1 MSEPNAQ
8 ETLDLETPLAAAERA
23 QGAEFGEYFGM
34 RLPGRF
40 RDPLAEYRAARE
52 CAALMDTNFRS
63 VFALSGPD
71 RVRYLHAVT
80 SGNIRDLPPG
90 QSALGL
96 LLNAQ
101 GHMLAELLTLVLEDR
116 LLVLGHAFVRKRTFE
131 TLDKFIIMDDAT
143 IADETPQTGTLAI
156 EGPKAPEILR
166 EITGID
172 LGQFAAGAHT
182 AAQMR
187 FAGGAIPCR
196 ILRRSQYGMA
206 GAELLLPREA
216 LEAAWAALGG
226 AARARGGAPIGY
238 RAIEMLRLEAGIP
251 WFGADFGEHHIPQE
265 AGIESTHIS
274 FTKGCYT
281 GQEIVERVR
290 SRGHVNRRLAGLV
303 FSSAE
308 APKSGT
314 ALFAVAGS
322 ADGTAPV
329 KEQLEAGQI
338 TSAAFS
344 PLLGKAI
351 GMAYLRREYHA
362 PGTKL
367 QYQSERGSAL
377 AKVIELPL
385 DAAVASEHPKANL

>member
-1 MSEPNAQ
+1 MSDPNTQ
-8 ETLDLETPLAAAERA
+8 ETLRLETPLAAAERA
-23 QGAEFGEYFGM
+23 EGGEFAEYFGM
-34 RLPGRF
+34 RLPAQF

-52 CAALMDTNFRS
+52 SAALIDTNFRS

-71 RVRYLHAVT
+71 RVRYLNAVT
-80 SGNIRDLPPG
+80 SGNIRDPAPG
-90 QSALGL
+90 QSAQGL

-116 LLVLGHAFVRKRTFE
+116 LLVLSHAFARQTTFK

-143 IADETPQTGTLAI
+143 LRDETSQTGTLAL

-166 EITGID
+166 EITEVD
-172 LGQFAAGAHT
+172 LGQLPAGTHV
-182 AAQMR
+182 AAQMKN
-187 FAGGAIPCR
+187 AGQAIPCR
-196 ILRRSQYGMA
+196 ILRRSEFGLP
-206 GAELLLPREA
+206 GAELVLPREA
-216 LEAAWAALGG
+216 LEAAWRALG
-226 AARARGGAPIGY
+226 AAVRARGGLPIGY
-238 RAIEMLRLEAGIP
+238 RALDMLRLEAGIP
-251 WFGADFGEHHIPQE
+251 WYGSDFDEHQIPQE

-303 FSSAE
+303 FGSAE
-308 APKSGT
+308 VPKPGT
-314 ALFAVAGS
+314 AILAVTES
-322 ADGTAPV
+322 ADGTAPA
-329 KEQLEAGQI
+329 KEPLEAGYV

-351 GMAYLRREYHA
+351 GMAYLRREYLA

-367 QYQSERGSAL
+367 LYGSDGGEASTE
-377 AKVIELPL
+377 VIKLPL
-385 DAAVASEHPKANL
+385 QAAVASKTS